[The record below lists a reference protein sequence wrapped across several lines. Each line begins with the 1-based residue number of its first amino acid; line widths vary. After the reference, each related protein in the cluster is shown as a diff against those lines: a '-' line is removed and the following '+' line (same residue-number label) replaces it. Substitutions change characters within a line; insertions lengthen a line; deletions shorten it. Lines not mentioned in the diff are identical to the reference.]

1 MKNISEY
8 VPGPTPKWVE
18 RFARIGLIA
27 NGLVYCLVGLLAFM
41 AAFHLKGNTSAN
53 ADQQGVFQFVLEQ
66 PFGKG
71 LLLLIALG
79 LICYCLWRITQALK
93 DTEHKGDNVKGLAR
107 RSGYLF
113 SAVVYG
119 GLAVAAFKLVI
130 GSGRTGKSDKRETL
144 ARTILEQPLGKW
156 ILVLIGIGVIASGL
170 YQIYRGLS
178 DKYKKDVASV
188 HLKHETETILIRA
201 GKLGY
206 VARGIV
212 WGLIG
217 YFFIMAAIHLNPT
230 EAGGT
235 GQAFRFLEGTFGT
248 LLLAA
253 VAVGLICYGGFMFMR
268 AKYQP
273 IQTA

>member
-8 VPGPTPKWVE
+8 VPAPAPKWVE

-41 AAFHLKGNTSAN
+41 AAFHLKGNDAED
-53 ADQQGVFQFVLEQ
+53 ADQQGVFQFVMEQ

-71 LLLLIALG
+71 LLLVIGLG
-79 LICYCLWRITQALK
+79 LVSYSLWRIIQALK
-93 DTEHKGDNVKGLAR
+93 DTEHKGDGAKGLAR

-113 SAVVYG
+113 SAVIYG
-119 GLAVAAFKLVI
+119 GLAAAAFKMVM
-130 GSGRTGKSDKRETL
+130 GYRESGKSDQRETV
-144 ARTILEQPLGKW
+144 ARTVLEQPLGKW
-156 ILVLIGIGVIASGL
+156 ILILIGLGVIASGL

-178 DKYKKDVASV
+178 DKYKKDVGSA
-188 HLKHETETILIRA
+188 HLKHEAEVLLIRA
-201 GKLGY
+201 GKIGY
-206 VARGIV
+206 AARGIV
-212 WGLIG
+212 WSLIG
-217 YFFIMAAIHLNPT
+217 YFFILAAMHLNPS

-235 GQAFRFLEGTFGT
+235 GQAFQFLGGSFGS

-253 VAVGLICYGGFMFMR
+253 VAIGLICYGGFMFMR